1 MVEKDNTKP
10 EENTVNQENTKEDS
24 DGVIVDIFKKLL
36 DFYNR
41 QNVTKKDF

>member
-10 EENTVNQENTKEDS
+10 KENIVNLENTKEDS
-24 DGVIVDIFKKLL
+24 DGIIVDIFKTLL